1 MLKRTLLSSA
11 AAVVLVWTV
20 PAMAQSSHDQ
30 KGKTGQEM
38 KQSQQAD
45 QHEPKAARSRQS
57 EVQKDNRAR
66 STQATESKTERATG
80 KNAKQ
85 STGQAKPDTT
95 GQATHEKSL
104 SSGKNTS
111 SSEAPSKAASES
123 RKAPEN
129 AVKSSQSKQTQPNDK
144 AAQAPG
150 AGTTG
155 KQTGQE
161 NSNGP
166 NSTKNASAPQNSGT
180 ASNTAKPSNGG
191 TNSVE
196 VQGAN
201 LSPEQRTKVTEVSQS
216 IVSRKDAPRISNP
229 DFTVSI
235 GTVVPTHVH
244 YIRVPETLVE
254 VYPQWRDDDYFIV
267 RDEIVIVDHSRRIVA
282 VIPAGSK
289 RAGSESTTVVDLSPA
304 EITEVQTVLI
314 ERGYLH
320 GRADGEWGP
329 RTRDALITFQ
339 RKEGV
344 EATGRIDER
353 TVQSLGL
360 SGKIKTGSMQG
371 GNENARSQPEN
382 AATSRQSSGSQAN
395 RNSVPVHENT
405 GSSDNANG
413 SGKSGVAAG
422 KSDSSSKETTG
433 QSPTNGAP
441 PKATQQ
447 KGVAGETNGHGVTPK
462 MKKDTDRNGKGEK

>member
-11 AAVVLVWTV
+11 AAVSLIWAA

-30 KGKTGQEM
+30 KAKIGQEM
-38 KQSQQAD
+38 NLSQQAD

-57 EVQKDNRAR
+57 EMQKENRAR
-66 STQATESKTERATG
+66 STPATESKTEHMG
-80 KNAKQ
+80 KNGKP
-85 STGQAKPDTT
+85 STSQAKPVTT
-95 GQATHEKSL
+95 GQATHEKSV
-104 SSGKNTS
+104 SSGKNPS
-111 SSEAPSKAASES
+111 SSEAPGKAASES
-123 RKAPEN
+123 QKTREN
-129 AVKSSQSKQTQPNDK
+129 AVKSSQSKQTQPNEK
-144 AAQAPG
+144 AAQTPG

-161 NSNGP
+161 DYSGS
-166 NSTKNASAPQNSGT
+166 NSTKKAAAPQNGGT

-191 TNSVE
+191 ANNVE

-201 LSPEQRTKVTEVSQS
+201 LSPEQRTKVTQVSQS
-216 IVSRKDAPRISNP
+216 IVSRNDAPRISNP
-229 DFTVSI
+229 DFTVSV
-235 GTVVPTHVH
+235 GTVIPTHVH
-244 YIRVPETLVE
+244 YVRVPEALVE

-282 VIPAGSK
+282 VIPAGSE

-382 AATSRQSSGSQAN
+382 AATSHQSSGSQAD
-395 RNSVPVHENT
+395 RNSVPAHENT
-405 GSSDNANG
+405 SSSGNANG
-413 SGKSGVAAG
+413 SGKSGAA
-422 KSDSSSKETTG
+422 SSTRASPSNETTG
-433 QSPTNGAP
+433 QSPTKGAP
-441 PKATQQ
+441 PKATEQ
-447 KGVAGETNGHGVTPK
+447 KGAAGETHGHGVTPK
-462 MKKDTDRNGKGEK
+462 MKKDTDRHETGAK